1 MDTLHVDCASCRARG
16 PACSDCVISV
26 LFGPISQAV
35 ELDHD
40 EVDALDAM
48 ARSGLLPPL
57 RFMAQVRSDA
67 KVNDVDESSWMNLV
81 WYANVDESK
90 TIVDLVREALAQVDW
105 QSQAS
110 GFSF

>member
-26 LFGPISQAV
+26 LLGPISADV
-35 ELDHD
+35 ELDTD

-57 RFMAQVRSDA
+57 R
-67 KVNDVDESSWMNLV
+67 
-81 WYANVDESK
+81 
-90 TIVDLVREALAQVDW
+90 LVRHPGRGRGPAAATDDGEGF
-105 QSQAS
+105 AS
-110 GFSF
+110 AATFP